1 MPHDSQTVAPSSS
14 THAVSAR
21 HQAPDAETVDAG
33 ESLLAHLLAAGL
45 DLNVV
50 LAAADDALAS
60 NAAAGPLVRR
70 AIDELDQAVRELRH
84 LMLVAGTAAMSTN
97 PDGV

>member
-1 MPHDSQTVAPSSS
+1 MPHHSQTVVPSSR
-14 THAVSAR
+14 AYAGSAR
-21 HQAPDAETVDAG
+21 DQAPDAETVKAG
-33 ESLLAHLLAAGL
+33 ESVLAHLLAAGL

-50 LAAADDALAS
+50 LAEAGDTLAS

-84 LMLVAGTAAMSTN
+84 LMLVAGTAAMDTN
-97 PDGV
+97 PDSV